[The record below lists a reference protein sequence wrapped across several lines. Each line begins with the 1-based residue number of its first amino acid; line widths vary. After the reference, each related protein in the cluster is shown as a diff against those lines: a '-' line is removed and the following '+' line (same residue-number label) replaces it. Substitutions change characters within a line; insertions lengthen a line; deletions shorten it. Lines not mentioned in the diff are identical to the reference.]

1 MALLNMREVN
11 PGVSLGL
18 WQIEETVDDFFVRF
32 PWMVRYKEDLEQY
45 KSVDRKL
52 EYLAVRALLREL
64 LKFLGMEERQIDS
77 VGNIGHNKI
86 GKPLLRGFNISISH
100 TKGYAAVILSRKK
113 IVAVDI
119 EYYNDRVKRIASK
132 FLRKDEK
139 AFDLDSLLL
148 HWCGKETVYKLFSEQ
163 KLVYQDMRVGSF
175 DAMSDWFFVVE
186 NLRTSERV
194 NVDYELT
201 MDFVLTY
208 SSL

>member
-18 WQIEETVDDFFVRF
+18 WQIDETVDDFFARYPWLARF
-32 PWMVRYKEDLEQY
+32 KGNLESY
-45 KSVDRKL
+45 KSMERKR

-64 LKFLGMEERQIDS
+64 LKFLGMNEQQIDAL
-77 VGNIGHNKI
+77 GNIEHNKM
-86 GKPLLRGFNISISH
+86 GKPLLRGFHISVSH

-113 IVAVDI
+113 NVAVDI
-119 EYYNDRVKRIASK
+119 EYYNDRVKKIASK
-132 FLRKDEK
+132 FLRKDEE
-139 AFDLDSLLL
+139 APDLDSLLL
-148 HWCGKETVYKLFSEQ
+148 HWCGKETIYKLFSEQ
-163 KLVYQDMRVGSF
+163 KLSYQDMRVDSF

-186 NLRTSERV
+186 NVKTKEKV

-208 SSL
+208 TSL